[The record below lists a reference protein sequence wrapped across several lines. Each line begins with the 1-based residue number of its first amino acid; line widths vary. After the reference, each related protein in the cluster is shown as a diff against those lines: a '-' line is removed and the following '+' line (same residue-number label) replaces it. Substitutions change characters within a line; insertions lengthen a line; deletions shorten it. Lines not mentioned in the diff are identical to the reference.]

1 MDVLVD
7 AVEDGTVLARSS
19 ADAPEIDGQ
28 VILESDADI
37 RVGDFIRVTV
47 INADE
52 HDLYAEL
59 ADRAGSGIE

>member
-1 MDVLVD
+1 
-7 AVEDGTVLARSS
+7 
-19 ADAPEIDGQ
+19 
-28 VILESDADI
+28 
-37 RVGDFIRVTV
+37 VGDFIRVTV